1 MVNTMIKKIIIPVFL
16 LITTITAQPIR
27 DIIQPITLS
36 ESNPVTVLLSDL
48 FYVKDYSSA
57 KFHDNNFINVNYDR
71 LTKNLTLS
79 PKSGGPGLYLI
90 EFTLGAKDYFIP
102 VIIRKSQK
110 YKFRFVT
117 KEKPEMVN
125 LFGQFNS
132 WNRQNIPMTQ
142 TAPGIFEIEIPLD
155 PGRYEYKFFVDGKEI
170 IDSLNPVYVPNGLG
184 DYNSVRVIDQPAED
198 KLYLHNLGLEITDNH
213 LFADYFFEGSKK
225 NHLVK
230 RSEIIALL
238 DNHLITESNIS
249 LARNTIRIMLDKNNL
264 KGEHTLRVIVNKDG
278 NLTNLQTLMLYDG
291 KPVNDAG
298 KRTHYDNII
307 YSIMIDRFFDGDTT
321 INNPVKHPELSYKAN
336 YQGGD
341 LRGII
346 KKIEEGYFKKLGINT
361 FWISPIVDNTNNAF
375 REYPAPH
382 RYFTGYHGYWPVSS
396 TEVEEKFGTMEL
408 AKEMVKKAEDN
419 GIEILLDFVANHVHE
434 EHPLWKTARDWFGKL
449 ELPDGKLN
457 LRLWDE
463 HRLTT
468 WFEPYMPSFDYEGS
482 LEALEFMT
490 DNAVW
495 WLKETGAH
503 GFRHDAV
510 KHVPNS
516 FWRTLTRKIKEEIE
530 IPNNTRVYQIGETFG
545 GFDLISSYVNNG
557 QLSSQFNFNLYDV
570 ALPVFLYPENSFEM
584 LDLTMKKTFQVY
596 GVNHLMGN
604 LVDSHDKNR
613 YMAYAD
619 GDLEL
624 NSGEAIEIGWTN
636 PPQVDNPSSYDKLKI
651 HLAYIL
657 TIPGVPV
664 IYYGDEI
671 GMTGAAD
678 PDNRRMMRFGDDLN
692 SYEKQTLE
700 DVSKLIHIRKDHS
713 ALRYGDFY
721 TLQADKNI
729 YAYVRSDMSERI
741 LTVINKSEDR
751 RKVDLKFPKEYK
763 LTKAT
768 DLITGKKYD
777 IKLSELSVTL
787 DKIGYS
793 ILKLE

>member
-1 MVNTMIKKIIIPVFL
+1 MIKNIIITVS
-16 LITTITAQPIR
+16 LIISTITAQPIR
-27 DIIQPITLS
+27 DIIHPINLS

-48 FYVKDYSSA
+48 FYVKDYSSI
-57 KFHDNNFINVNYDR
+57 KFYEHRYVDINFDK
-71 LTKNLTLS
+71 LTMNLTLS
-79 PKSGGPGLYLI
+79 PKGSVTGLHLV
-90 EFTLGAKDYFIP
+90 EFTLDARDYFIP
-102 VIIRKSQK
+102 VVMRKVQQ
-110 YKFRFVT
+110 YDFTFVT
-117 KEKPEMVN
+117 RGKPEKVN

-132 WNRQNIPMTQ
+132 WNRQSIPMTESE
-142 TAPGIFEIEIPLD
+142 PGVFRVNIPLD
-155 PGRYEYKFFVDGKEI
+155 PGRYEYKFFVDAKEI
-170 IDSLNPVYVPNGLG
+170 IDSLNPVYVSNGMG
-184 DYNSVRVIDQPAED
+184 DYNSVIVIEQPAED
-198 KLYLHNLGLEITDNH
+198 KIYLHNLGLETTENH
-213 LFADYFFEGSKK
+213 LFADYFFESGKK
-225 NHLVK
+225 TDVVK
-230 RSEIIALL
+230 RSEVVALL
-238 DNHLITESNIS
+238 NNYLLPESRIS
-249 LARNTIRIMLDKNNL
+249 IARNTIRIMLDK
-264 KGEHTLRVIVNKDG
+264 EHLDAEQTLRVAVNKDG
-278 NLTNLQTLMLYDG
+278 SLTNFQTLMLYDG
-291 KPVNDAG
+291 VPVSQAG
-298 KRTHYDNII
+298 KRTHHDNII
-307 YSIMIDRFFDGDTT
+307 YSIMIDRFYDGDTT
-321 INNPVKHPELSYKAN
+321 INNPVQHPELSYKAN

-341 LRGII
+341 LQGII
-346 KKIEEGYFKKLGINT
+346 NKMEEGYFNKLGVNT

-375 REYPAPH
+375 QEYPAPH

-396 TEVEEKFGTMEL
+396 TEVEEKFGTMDI
-408 AKEMVKKAEDN
+408 AKRLVKKAEDS
-419 GIEILLDFVANHVHE
+419 GIEILLDFVSNHVHE

-463 HRLTT
+463 QRLTT

-530 IPNNTRVYQIGETFG
+530 VPNNTRVYQIGETFG

-584 LDLTMKKTFQVY
+584 LDLTMTKTFQVY

-604 LVDSHDKNR
+604 LADSHDKNR

-624 NSGEAIEIGWTN
+624 NSGEAIEIGWRN

-692 SYEKQTLE
+692 SYEQQTLE

-729 YAYVRSDMSERI
+729 YAYLRSDMNERI
-741 LTVINKSEDR
+741 LTVVNKSEDKQ
-751 RKVDLKFPKEYK
+751 KVNLKFPKEYK
-763 LTKAT
+763 LSKAM
-768 DLITGKKYD
+768 DLISGKEYD
-777 IKLSELSVTL
+777 IKLSELSVVI
-787 DKIGYS
+787 DKIGYA
-793 ILKLE
+793 ILKVE

>member
-1 MVNTMIKKIIIPVFL
+1 MIKNIL
-16 LITTITAQPIR
+16 LSAILFITTITAQPIR
-27 DIIQPITLS
+27 EIIQPVNLS

-48 FYVKDYSSA
+48 FYVKDYSSI
-57 KFHDNNFINVNYDR
+57 KFYEHPFVDITYDK
-71 LTKNLTLS
+71 LTMNLTLS
-79 PKSGGPGLYLI
+79 PRTEAPGLYLV
-90 EFTLGAKDYFIP
+90 EFTLDARDYFIP
-102 VIIRKSQK
+102 VILRKSQK
-110 YKFRFVT
+110 YKFTYVT
-117 KEKPEMVN
+117 TEKPKQVN

-132 WNRQNIPMTQ
+132 WNRQNILMAETE
-142 TAPGIFEIEIPLD
+142 PGVYEVEIPLD
-155 PGRYEYKFFVDGKEI
+155 PGRYEYKFFVDAKEI
-170 IDSLNPVYVPNGLG
+170 IDSLNTLIVPNGMG
-184 DYNSVRVIDQPAED
+184 DYNSVRIIDQPSED
-198 KLYLHNLGLEITDNH
+198 KIYLHNLGLEITDNH
-213 LFADYFFEGSKK
+213 LFADYFFESGKK
-225 NHLVK
+225 GDVVK
-230 RSEIIALL
+230 RSEVMALL
-238 DNHLITESNIS
+238 NNYLLPERHIS
-249 LARNTIRIMLDKNNL
+249 IAKNTIRIMLDKKNL
-264 KGEHTLRVIVNKDG
+264 QSEQTLRVAINKDG
-278 NLTNLQTLMLYDG
+278 NLSNFQTLMLYNSM
-291 KPVNDAG
+291 PVSSAG
-298 KRTHYDNII
+298 KRTHHDNII
-307 YSIMIDRFFDGDTT
+307 YSIMIDRFYDGDTT
-321 INNPVKHPELSYKAN
+321 INNPVQHPELSYKAN

-341 LRGII
+341 LQGII
-346 KKIEEGYFKKLGINT
+346 NKIEDGYFDKLGVNT

-375 REYPAPH
+375 QEYPAPH

-408 AKEMVKKAEDN
+408 AKELVKKADDK
-419 GIEILLDFVANHVHE
+419 GIKILLDFVANHVHE
-434 EHPLWKTARDWFGKL
+434 EHPLWKTARDWFGEL

-463 HRLTT
+463 QRLTT
-468 WFEPYMPSFDYEGS
+468 WFEPYMPSFDYESS

-530 IPNNTRVYQIGETFG
+530 IPNSTRVYQIGETFG

-584 LDLTMKKTFQVY
+584 LDLTMNKTFQVY

-604 LVDSHDKNR
+604 LADSHDKNR
-613 YMAYAD
+613 YMAYAE

-636 PPQVDNPSSYDKLKI
+636 PPQVHNPSSYDKLKI
-651 HLAYIL
+651 HLAYVL

-692 SYEKQTLE
+692 YHEKQTLE
-700 DVSKLIHIRKDHS
+700 DVSKLIHLRKNHS

-729 YAYVRSDMSERI
+729 YVYLRSDMNERI
-741 LTVINKSEDR
+741 LTVVNKSEEGQ
-751 RKVDLKFPKEYK
+751 KVDLKFPKEYK
-763 LTKAT
+763 LSKAT
-768 DLITGKKYD
+768 DLISGNEYA
-777 IKLSELSVTL
+777 ISLSQLSVVV
-787 DKIGYS
+787 DQIGYM
-793 ILKLE
+793 ILKVE

>member
-1 MVNTMIKKIIIPVFL
+1 MIKYIIITAT
-16 LITTITAQPIR
+16 LIISTIAAQPLK
-27 DIIQPITLS
+27 DIIHPINLS

-48 FYVKDYSSA
+48 FYAKDYSSV
-57 KFHDNNFINVNYDR
+57 KFYEHKYVDINYDK
-71 LTKNLTLS
+71 LTMNLTIS
-79 PKSGGPGLYLI
+79 PKKNITGIHLI
-90 EFTLGAKDYFIP
+90 EFTLDARDYFIP
-102 VIIRKSQK
+102 VVMRKVQRHN
-110 YKFRFVT
+110 FIFVT
-117 KEKPEMVN
+117 KLKPEKVN

-132 WNRQNIPMTQ
+132 WNRQNIPMTE
-142 TAPGIFEIEIPLD
+142 TEPGVFSVDIPLD
-155 PGRYEYKFFVDGKEI
+155 PGRYEYKYFVDGKEI
-170 IDSLNPVYVPNGLG
+170 IDSLNPVYVPNGIG
-184 DYNSVRVIDQPAED
+184 DYNSVIVIEKSAED
-198 KLYLHNLGLEITDNH
+198 KIYLHNLGLEITDNH
-213 LFADYFFEGSKK
+213 LLADYFFESGKK
-225 NHLVK
+225 SDQVK
-230 RSEIIALL
+230 RSEVIALL
-238 DNHLITESNIS
+238 DNYLIPERYIS
-249 LARNTIRIMLDKNNL
+249 IARNTIRIMLDKKNL
-264 KGEHTLRVIVNKDG
+264 TEGHTLRVAVNKDD
-278 NLTNLQTLMLYDG
+278 NLTNFQTLMLHNG
-291 KPVNDAG
+291 VPVSQAG
-298 KRTHYDNII
+298 KRTNHDNII
-307 YSIMIDRFFDGDTT
+307 YSIMIDRFYDGDTT
-321 INNPVKHPELSYKAN
+321 INNPVQHPELSYKAN

-341 LRGII
+341 LQGII
-346 KKIEEGYFKKLGINT
+346 NKIEEGYFDHLGVNT

-375 REYPAPH
+375 REYPVPH

-396 TEVEEKFGTMEL
+396 TEIEEKFGTMEL
-408 AKEMVKKAEDN
+408 AKELVKKARDN

-434 EHPLWKTARDWFGKL
+434 QHPLWKTARDWFGKL

-463 HRLTT
+463 QRLTT

-482 LEALEFMT
+482 HEALEFMT

-530 IPNNTRVYQIGETFG
+530 IPNSTKVYQIGETFG

-557 QLSSQFNFNLYDV
+557 QLSAQFNFNLYDV

-584 LDLTMKKTFQVY
+584 LDLTMQKTFQVY

-604 LVDSHDKNR
+604 LADSHDKNR

-678 PDNRRMMRFGDDLN
+678 PDNRRMMRFGDDLS

-700 DVSKLIHIRKDHS
+700 DVKKLIHLRKNYS

-721 TLQADKNI
+721 TLLADKII
-729 YAYVRSDMSERI
+729 YAYIRSDMNERI
-741 LTVINKSEDR
+741 VTIINKSEAIQ
-751 RKVDLKFPKEYK
+751 KVDLKFPKEYK
-763 LTKAT
+763 LSKAT
-768 DLITGKKYD
+768 DLISGNEFA
-777 IKLSELSVTL
+777 IRLSELSVDV
-787 DKIGYS
+787 DKIGYL
-793 ILKLE
+793 ILKVE